1 MPISLGSEN
10 TKKRAGYE
18 TGIQKRGLQRDVNLG
33 DREWKAINTM
43 KLEEIV
49 EESVIREKRRRK
61 ERVTEHVN
69 IQRSYE

>member
-1 MPISLGSEN
+1 M
-10 TKKRAGYE
+10 
-18 TGIQKRGLQRDVNLG
+18 G